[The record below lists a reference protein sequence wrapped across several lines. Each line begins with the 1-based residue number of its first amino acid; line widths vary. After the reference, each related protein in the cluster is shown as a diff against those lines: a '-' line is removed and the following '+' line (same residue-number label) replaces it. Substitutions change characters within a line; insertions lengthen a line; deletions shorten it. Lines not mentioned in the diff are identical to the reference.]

1 MPAVAWVTL
10 LAAALIIG
18 LTAVALL
25 RVVLHLRSVAST
37 LDALAGGVES
47 VAERTRAVPPRLISV
62 NANLAPVAE
71 WAEGVR

>member
-10 LAAALIIG
+10 VAAALIIG

-25 RVVLHLRSVAST
+25 RVILHLRSVATT
-37 LDALAGGVES
+37 LDALTGGVES
-47 VAERTRAVPPRLISV
+47 VADRTRAVPARLISV
-62 NANLAPVAE
+62 NANLTPVSE